1 MGDDVTEFDQT
12 STEDLRD
19 RAVELARRRWDLR
32 FFWRLL
38 GLIPAAEAAAGN
50 EEASEASVAQLS
62 GFVYEALSA
71 ETDPQVQEALRP
83 VYVQYLLD
91 HGETADDVRGNGG
104 SEDGGTAGSR
114 EGTGS
119 AGNAGAVG
127 AAGATG
133 VGNGTDGPTRSAEG
147 PVRGTDRPGGSPS
160 PGTRDDRGGP
170 L

>member
-1 MGDDVTEFDQT
+1 MKRNAGHYRVAGAGTGIYPNMGDDVTEFDQT

-19 RAVELARRRWDLR
+19 RAVELARQRWDLR

-71 ETDPQVQEALRP
+71 ESDPRVQEALRP

-91 HGETADDVRGNGG
+91 HGETADDVRG
-104 SEDGGTAGSR
+104 
-114 EGTGS
+114 TG
-119 AGNAGAVG
+119 
-127 AAGATG
+127 
-133 VGNGTDGPTRSAEG
+133 
-147 PVRGTDRPGGSPS
+147 
-160 PGTRDDRGGP
+160 DDA
-170 L
+170 

>member
-19 RAVELARRRWDLR
+19 RAVELARQRWDLR

-38 GLIPAAEAAAGN
+38 RLIPAAEAAAGN

-71 ETDPQVQEALRP
+71 EADPEVQEALRP

-91 HGETADDVRGNGG
+91 HGETAEDVPGN
-104 SEDGGTAGSR
+104 ED
-114 EGTGS
+114 
-119 AGNAGAVG
+119 
-127 AAGATG
+127 AGATG
-133 VGNGTDGPTRSAEG
+133 VRGGTNGATSTAEG
-147 PVRGTDRPGGSPS
+147 PVPGTDDPGSPPA
-160 PGTRDDRGGP
+160 PGTRDDRGGA

>member
-19 RAVELARRRWDLR
+19 RAVELARQRWDLR

-38 GLIPAAEAAAGN
+38 RLIPAAEAAAGN

-71 ETDPQVQEALRP
+71 EADPDVQEALRP

-91 HGETADDVRGNGG
+91 HGETAEDVTG
-104 SEDGGTAGSR
+104 DGG
-114 EGTGS
+114 
-119 AGNAGAVG
+119 
-127 AAGATG
+127 AGATG
-133 VGNGTDGPTRSAEG
+133 IPGGADAPASGTEG
-147 PVRGTDRPGGSPS
+147 PVRGGADAPASPPA